1 MGKTSKLHV
10 CDSLLI
16 IFLYSDIRLF
26 HYKIAIKR
34 RGASLF
40 HLLDATE
47 VLKIYSCSSDCI
59 SQGKG
64 WFGLMVEFVFIRSD
78 PAGPYL
84 SKSKPEG
91 LAQKEKRKKEKF
103 EKLEF
108 MLH

>member
-1 MGKTSKLHV
+1 MYHV
-10 CDSLLI
+10 LI

-47 VLKIYSCSSDCI
+47 VLKIYSYSSDCI

-91 LAQKEKRKKEKF
+91 LAQKEKF

-108 MLH
+108 ILH